1 MRDVFEFLDVE
12 VPVRCVGGHPV
23 DEDVAAAK
31 RAYLEKG
38 WELRATVGPPCFED
52 TLMGD
57 LTLML
62 RRRKC
67 LGNVISN

>member
-1 MRDVFEFLDVE
+1 MTDVFEFLDVE
-12 VPVRCVGGHPV
+12 VPVRCVGGNPV
-23 DEDVAAAK
+23 HEDVAAAK

-38 WELRATVGPPCFED
+38 WELRATVGPLCAEN
-52 TLMGD
+52 TLIGD

-67 LGNVISN
+67 LAMSF